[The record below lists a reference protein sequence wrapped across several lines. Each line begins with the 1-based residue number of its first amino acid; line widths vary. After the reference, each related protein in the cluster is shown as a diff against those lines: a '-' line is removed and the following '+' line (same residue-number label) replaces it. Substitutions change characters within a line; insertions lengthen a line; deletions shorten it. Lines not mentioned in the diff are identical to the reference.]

1 MEIKEKARERMELR
15 IYAQETLK
23 TIIEWIQTVKPT
35 DWIPAQGKGEDFIS
49 PDEVKAQW
57 RDYISKGGALIAKA
71 WKPAELL
78 VDDLT
83 GFMEEICVKPKS
95 PPVGGIDA
103 KHEGASES
111 K

>member
-15 IYAQETLK
+15 IYAQETLE
-23 TIIEWIQTVKPT
+23 TIINWIRAVKPSEWLPT
-35 DWIPAQGKGEDFIS
+35 GGKEATVSD
-49 PDEVKAQW
+49 DEVKAQW
-57 RDYISKGGALIAKA
+57 RDFTDQAGKLIKKA

-83 GFMEEICVKPKS
+83 AFMEEVCAKSKS
-95 PPVGGIDA
+95 PP
-103 KHEGASES
+103 ES

>member
-1 MEIKEKARERMELR
+1 MEIKERARERMEVR

-23 TIIEWIQTVKPT
+23 TVIDWIRAVKPSEWIPS
-35 DWIPAQGKGEDFIS
+35 QGKGEDFIS
-49 PDEVKAQW
+49 ADEVKAQW
-57 RDYISKGGALIAKA
+57 RDYVSKGGSLIAKA

-83 GFMEEICVKPKS
+83 SFMEEICAKPKS
-95 PPVGGIDA
+95 P
-103 KHEGASES
+103 SES

>member
-1 MEIKEKARERMELR
+1 MDIKERARERMEVR

-23 TIIEWIQTVKPT
+23 TIIEWIRTVKPSEWLPPT
-35 DWIPAQGKGEDFIS
+35 GKEQTIS
-49 PDEVKAQW
+49 DDEVKAQW
-57 RDYISKGGALIAKA
+57 RDFTDKAGKLIEKS

-83 GFMEEICVKPKS
+83 AFMEEICAKPKETEDR
-95 PPVGGIDA
+95 G
-103 KHEGASES
+103 KGASES

>member
-23 TIIEWIQTVKPT
+23 TVIDWVRSVKPSE
-35 DWIPAQGKGEDFIS
+35 WLPPAGKGEEILTG
-49 PDEVKAQW
+49 DEVKAQW
-57 RDYISKGGALIAKA
+57 RDYINKGGALIAKA

-83 GFMEEICVKPKS
+83 AFMEEICAKPKS
-95 PPVGGIDA
+95 PP
-103 KHEGASES
+103 EG

>member
-15 IYAQETLK
+15 IHAQATLQAV
-23 TIIEWIQTVKPT
+23 IAWIQAVKPSE
-35 DWIPAQGKGEDFIS
+35 WLPPMGKEGLITQE
-49 PDEVKAQW
+49 EVNAQW
-57 RDYISKGGALIAKA
+57 RDFIDKGSGLITKL

-83 GFMEEICVKPKS
+83 AFMEEICAKPKS
-95 PPVGGIDA
+95 PP
-103 KHEGASES
+103 ES